1 MRAAIAVGAMLIT
14 AALMVPPR
22 SVAAQTQGGGNVPTV
37 TRLVKIFLDKEQA
50 LGTAIRAGDATAL
63 EGLLTDDFEVRE
75 GAQPGTPIPR
85 ADWVRNVIRAHDAG
99 GSITGIAVHDFG
111 TVAIASFSQS
121 TANTSVLIVD
131 VWRQAASDW
140 KLAVRYTSNSRP
152 APSGS
157 SARPRPVEI
166 PKKY

>member
-1 MRAAIAVGAMLIT
+1 MRIGLVGVHDRRGPVLGVEER
-14 AALMVPPR
+14 L
-22 SVAAQTQGGGNVPTV
+22 GGADRTP
-37 TRLVKIFLDKEQA
+37 FA
-50 LGTAIRAGDATAL
+50 
-63 EGLLTDDFEVRE
+63 EVGVQDRE